1 MDIQRITEVGVAVH
15 DLEAATRMFVDLFG
29 ATASDV
35 YTVERYQM
43 RYRMCRVG
51 KVDFELMEPTGTS
64 GVIAD
69 FLAKRGQGLHHIAFA
84 VDDVAAG
91 MENLRAKGVS
101 FVDEA
106 PVPVHLEG
114 EDFAGRSFKGDVKLA
129 FSNPRSVL
137 GILFE
142 FLEYPPGY
150 DAS

>member
-15 DLEAATRMFVDLFG
+15 DLEAATALFVELFG

-35 YTVERYQM
+35 YTVDRYQM

-51 KVDFELMEPTGTS
+51 KVDFELMEPTGES

-69 FLAKRGQGLHHIAFA
+69 FLNKRGQGLHHIAFA
-84 VDDVAAG
+84 VDDIAAG
-91 MENLRAKGVS
+91 MDSLRKKGVS

-106 PVPVHLEG
+106 PVPVYLEG
-114 EDFAGRSFKGDVKLA
+114 EDFAGRSFSGDVKLA
-129 FSNPRSVL
+129 FSYPRSIL

-142 FLEYPPGY
+142 FLEYPAGY